1 MNKET
6 YVTIMKLMIVEFS
19 TYFGKGMLFWSN
31 SANIIT
37 NIVTKIRQ
45 AQ

>member
-6 YVTIMKLMIVEFS
+6 YITIMKLMIVEFS
-19 TYFGKGMLFWSN
+19 AYFGNGMLFWSN
-31 SANIIT
+31 SANVIT

-45 AQ
+45 AP